1 VTAVFEVQWQHP
13 EVCKVCGTSGV
24 VGLSLMGT
32 NNLGGAPARDGKPR
46 LLSVAARL
54 SLAIPCPHC
63 QGADALTSRLPVA
76 FPVETPGG
84 AA

>member
-13 EVCKVCGTSGV
+13 EVCEVCGTNGF

-32 NNLGGAPARDGKPR
+32 QDPGGLRVNGR
-46 LLSVAARL
+46 CVRWVAARL

-63 QGADALTSRLPVA
+63 QGADELTSRLPVSC
-76 FPVETPGG
+76 PVETPGG